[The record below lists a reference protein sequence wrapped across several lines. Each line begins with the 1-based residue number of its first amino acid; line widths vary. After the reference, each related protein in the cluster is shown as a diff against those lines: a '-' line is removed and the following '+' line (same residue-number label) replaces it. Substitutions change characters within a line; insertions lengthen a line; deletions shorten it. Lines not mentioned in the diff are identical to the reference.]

1 MNRTYH
7 LAFREYGDPTLPTIV
22 LLMGLGMPS
31 LAWTEAFIQ
40 TLVRQGLHVIAPDN
54 RDSGE
59 SEHCKEK
66 ISFFTL
72 VRSAVAALFSRTV
85 KAPYDIDDMASD
97 VEALLN
103 QKGIERVHIA
113 GFSLGGMIAQ
123 AFALRAP
130 HRTISLTCIS
140 TASGNPRMLIG
151 RISAIFGVLSQCTKS
166 ENNEIRYKK
175 LVRLLKTIG
184 SPEAPYSQIEIAR
197 LFQVLK
203 NANVSEQTV
212 RRQLM
217 AIFASGSR
225 TKQLKQLVMPTLVI
239 HGQKDKLI
247 PIRAAEELTRTI
259 EGAELIRV
267 PGMGHD
273 ISEAFAE
280 QIAKAIAR
288 HCYSGVLR

>member
-7 LAFREYGDPTLPTIV
+7 LAFKEYGDPTLPTVV

-31 LAWTEAFIQ
+31 LAWSETFIR

-59 SEHCKEK
+59 SEHCEQKV
-66 ISFFTL
+66 SLFTL
-72 VRSAVAALFSRTV
+72 IKSATAALFSRSV
-85 KAPYDIDDMASD
+85 KAPYDIDDMAAD

-103 QKGIERVHIA
+103 EKGLERVHIA

-140 TASGNPRMLIG
+140 TASGNPRMLLG
-151 RISAIFGVLSQCTKS
+151 SVRAIFGVLSQCRRT
-166 ENNEIRYKK
+166 ENNEVRYQK
-175 LVRLLKTIG
+175 LLSLLKAIG
-184 SPEAPYSQIEIAR
+184 SPEENYSQLEIAR

-225 TKQLKQLVMPTLVI
+225 TRQLKQLVMPTLVI
-239 HGQKDKLI
+239 HGKKDRLI
-247 PIRAAEELTRTI
+247 PLRAAEELTRAI
-259 EGAELIRV
+259 EGSQLMCV
-267 PGMGHD
+267 PTMGHD
-273 ISEAFAE
+273 IPESLTETIALA
-280 QIAKAIAR
+280 IAKQ
-288 HCYSGVLR
+288 CYSGVLR